1 MAEVVT
7 EELKTQ
13 VLEYFKQKNK
23 MLTSRDVSKWGYLYQ
38 AS

>member
-13 VLEYFKQKNK
+13 VLEFFKQKPMYTTKILERFENHPF
-23 MLTSRDVSKWGYLYQ
+23 
-38 AS
+38 